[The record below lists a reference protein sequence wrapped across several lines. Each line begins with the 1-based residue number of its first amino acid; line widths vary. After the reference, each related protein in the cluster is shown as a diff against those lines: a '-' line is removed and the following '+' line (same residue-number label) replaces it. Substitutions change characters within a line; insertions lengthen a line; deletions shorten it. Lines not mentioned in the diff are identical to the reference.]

1 MQTQTS
7 GYKFIRIQQEH
18 RPWLNHTIVLS
29 SLLIKL
35 VLSALLLET
44 RVSMTTFTA
53 ATQINC
59 QTSKHLTLL
68 QISHLVWLTSSA
80 TSRDPLT
87 ATAFVTKVSFST
99 SSRSITVP
107 PQAIASMDSSLFSRT
122 SLWLSVFSF
131 WFHLPSH
138 SWLISHHTASAARA
152 ASTKMSRTHGRQTL
166 NEWIRY
172 D

>member
-7 GYKFIRIQQEH
+7 GSKFIRIQQEH

-35 VLSALLLET
+35 VLSASQLET
-44 RVSMTTFTA
+44 RVSMTIFTA

-59 QTSKHLTLL
+59 QTSKTWL

-107 PQAIASMDSSLFSRT
+107 PQAIALMDWSLFSRT
-122 SLWLSVFSF
+122 SPWQSVFSF
-131 WFHLPSH
+131 WFHSPLH

-152 ASTKMSRTHGRQTL
+152 VNTKMSRTHGRQTL
-166 NEWIRY
+166 NEWISY